1 MDAKTRTKTLCM
13 LKNYLLE
20 SRDSGL
26 TDYAI
31 ETPSN
36 LMQHS
41 FSSGTRA
48 SLFCSGIHDP
58 KRKRRPDRVIKR
70 SADVRGCWNNIW
82 RSLAPRTLGLSQCC
96 QKNSG
101 QFCIKTCIL
110 LVKPLIY
117 SRLLV
122 VSLDNLKWRPQCA
135 GEISISWDECR
146 RRWCDLLPFQSVG
159 RRSKKMFDRTGRNF
173 DAESLLHCGK
183 NVGETSPRPR
193 SRRKL
198 LAWTQSLSGIIL
210 HCFETQFLHIT
221 SAVEKWRYRI
231 TIVSALSVVAFFI
244 CSL

>member
-1 MDAKTRTKTLCM
+1 MRWPSQLHTKPMPIPSQLKVCVAVFFKRLRMLGIRRVKSEISLKTNVICTKMDAKTRTKTLCM

-96 QKNSG
+96 QKKWWSILHQDLHTFSKTLNLFKIISCLSR
-101 QFCIKTCIL
+101 QF
-110 LVKPLIY
+110 
-117 SRLLV
+117 
-122 VSLDNLKWRPQCA
+122 
-135 GEISISWDECR
+135 E
-146 RRWCDLLPFQSVG
+146 
-159 RRSKKMFDRTGRNF
+159 M
-173 DAESLLHCGK
+173 
-183 NVGETSPRPR
+183 ETSVCG
-193 SRRKL
+193 
-198 LAWTQSLSGIIL
+198 WD
-210 HCFETQFLHIT
+210 
-221 SAVEKWRYRI
+221 
-231 TIVSALSVVAFFI
+231 
-244 CSL
+244 